1 MLYDELKN
9 FEAKKFQKVREE
21 AKLIVRKNISIDQ
34 CYVDKLKPF
43 LEQNNGNLS
52 AAIRDAIETASLSL
66 NKKIG
71 ENGETDS
78 SKISQHAEFRNEL
91 VEEGEFLLVHHT
103 LLDWFSK
110 KTSGLLIDESVIYE
124 LINPHKA
131 KRISGIVSY
140 LNTLNEKMGWKIKV
154 EAESSQDFEPETAIF
169 ILSNGESCFRKIMAH
184 SLALYLAKQMKM
196 DVSGLYGKSN
206 VTKIYFKRFEFLDYQ
221 KFPKGVEEHF
231 GPMESTLREVQK
243 RPDFWKNLIKTYR
256 EQNYQRLSM
265 NRKIFEAFVSGE
277 LPSEADMARYF
288 ELVVGKPPTALT
300 LVEHIIIFKELYL
313 IDGIGSDIEICTDK
327 GSECVKIIHDYA
339 NGKVCEHIINYYYNF
354 FKTIG
359 YPFSITINPNII
371 VFEFKVEPG
380 FTSAPEYE
388 ISSIES

>member
-154 EAESSQDFEPETAIF
+154 
-169 ILSNGESCFRKIMAH
+169 
-184 SLALYLAKQMKM
+184 
-196 DVSGLYGKSN
+196 
-206 VTKIYFKRFEFLDYQ
+206 
-221 KFPKGVEEHF
+221 
-231 GPMESTLREVQK
+231 
-243 RPDFWKNLIKTYR
+243 
-256 EQNYQRLSM
+256 
-265 NRKIFEAFVSGE
+265 
-277 LPSEADMARYF
+277 
-288 ELVVGKPPTALT
+288 
-300 LVEHIIIFKELYL
+300 
-313 IDGIGSDIEICTDK
+313 
-327 GSECVKIIHDYA
+327 
-339 NGKVCEHIINYYYNF
+339 
-354 FKTIG
+354 
-359 YPFSITINPNII
+359 
-371 VFEFKVEPG
+371 
-380 FTSAPEYE
+380 
-388 ISSIES
+388 